1 MNFTTPNKTW
11 NMQAPGAPLKTRNN
25 QMNNDQIWNED
36 NEAGYFDVDGFYTY
50 YTEPAEYDIT
60 QHNLNTLFEILF
72 KPLDDPLFV
81 PTPHLEQLDKDLSE
95 AYEKD
100 NLHMIVLADDNR
112 ECIETYKN
120 EFNISASEAFELL
133 RRCHYCGSTEMKFG
147 EEYCSQICDDNHI
160 DHPCYWNREC
170 ATNCKICKDNEE
182 AFILRR

>member
-25 QMNNDQIWNED
+25 QMNDDPIWNED

-50 YTEPAEYDIT
+50 YTQPAEYDIP

-95 AYEKD
+95 AYEKYIEEKD
-100 NLHMIVLADDNR
+100 MTDDNR
-112 ECIETYKN
+112 DCIETYKN

-147 EEYCSQICDDNHI
+147 EEYCSQICDDNHM
-160 DHPCYWNREC
+160 DHPCYWNCEC
-170 ATNCKICKDNEE
+170 ATNCKICKHNEE

>member
-25 QMNNDQIWNED
+25 QMNDDQIWNED

-112 ECIETYKN
+112 DCIETYKH

-133 RRCHYCGSTEMKFG
+133 RRCHYCGSTEIKFG
-147 EEYCSQICDDNHI
+147 EEFCSQICDDNHM

-170 ATNCKICKDNEE
+170 VTNCKICKNNEE